1 MWVVIIYFIIY
12 CCILN
17 LFLEK
22 HILSVLL
29 RLEFILI
36 TIFLILII
44 KNYIILSLLIISL
57 GACEGALG
65 LSLLINLSSC
75 KNKFFINSYRIIKC

>member
-1 MWVVIIYFIIY
+1 MVIIYFIIY

-29 RLEFILI
+29 RLEFILV

-75 KNKFFINSYRIIKC
+75 KNKFFINSYSIIKC